1 MEEFF
6 EKFFIVIVFVCLF
19 TLLGLVL
26 QSDVN
31 EVECQKLRTELEQK
45 DEKIASLEKEIRLLK
60 TDLYIEKY
68 GFPEK

>member
-1 MEEFF
+1 MEEFL
-6 EKFFIVIVFVCLF
+6 ERVFIIIVFLCLF

-26 QSDVN
+26 QSDRN
-31 EVECQKLRTELEQK
+31 EVECQELRKELEQK

-68 GFPEK
+68 GFPEQ

>member
-6 EKFFIVIVFVCLF
+6 EKFFIIIVFVCLF

-26 QSDVN
+26 QSDRN
-31 EVECQKLRTELEQK
+31 EVECQELRKELEQK

>member
-6 EKFFIVIVFVCLF
+6 EKFFIIIVFVCLF

-26 QSDVN
+26 KSDVN
-31 EVECQKLRTELEQK
+31 EVKYQELRKELEQK

-68 GFPEK
+68 GFPDK

>member
-6 EKFFIVIVFVCLF
+6 EKFFIVIVFICLF

-26 QSDVN
+26 KSDVN
-31 EVECQKLRTELEQK
+31 EVECQELRKELEQK